1 LLLAFIAASGLAGCG
16 GGGAKRSVRNN
27 PDREC
32 LARAMYFESNRS
44 SDEGM
49 LAVGT
54 VVMNRVESD
63 KFPNTVC
70 AVVGQKKQ
78 FAPGVLSRPMTD
90 SGRERAYRMA
100 DEVLRGK
107 RHRGLGKKVMFFH
120 TAGYNFPYKN
130 MHYMALAGGNIFY
143 EKRTPKA
150 GERNRTQMEV
160 ARMTRPERPSKPSR
174 EVQVASAERRA
185 AARVSSR
192 PAPRKVVR
200 YRQEPVPQWQA
211 PQEPAWQEAPAA
223 PPPVLAVAPAEPAAM
238 SIEEL
243 ILSEGGF

>member
-1 LLLAFIAASGLAGCG
+1 
-16 GGGAKRSVRNN
+16 
-27 PDREC
+27 
-32 LARAMYFESNRS
+32 MYFESNRS

-70 AVVGQKKQ
+70 GVVGQKKQ

-130 MHYMALAGGNIFY
+130 MHYMALAGGNVFY
-143 EKRTPKA
+143 EKRTPKP

-160 ARMTRPERPSKPSR
+160 VRMTRPERPSKPSR
-174 EVQVASAERRA
+174 EVHVAAAER
-185 AARVSSR
+185 VSIR

-200 YRQEPVPQWQA
+200 YRQEPVPQWQ
-211 PQEPAWQEAPAA
+211 PPPEPVWQESPA
-223 PPPVLAVAPAEPAAM
+223 PVLAVAPAEPAAM